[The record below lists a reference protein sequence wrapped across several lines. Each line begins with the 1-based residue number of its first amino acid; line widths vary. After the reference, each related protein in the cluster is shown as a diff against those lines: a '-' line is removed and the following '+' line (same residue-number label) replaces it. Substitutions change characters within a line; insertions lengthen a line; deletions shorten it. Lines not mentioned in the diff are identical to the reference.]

1 MLLLLFSQGGAD
13 AYSVCAI
20 YLFLSI
26 RFFFIHKL
34 ALSLMGYYIEN
45 GFYFIWFSITLKLE
59 ACQLH
64 CIVMVKKPFTFNSQC
79 HYLFG

>member
-45 GFYFIWFSITLKLE
+45 GFYFI
-59 ACQLH
+59 
-64 CIVMVKKPFTFNSQC
+64 
-79 HYLFG
+79 